1 MRKTALLISVAMVLT
16 GCAASAN
23 PDDSQSSMSA
33 SISTKRTFGQ
43 DQGAPSPSPTETP
56 NPSATSSKLA
66 QSISQA
72 RNRVA
77 TTANSQVTCE
87 KGSELVIGV
96 QEQMKAPDL
105 DELFLVAM
113 VGCSTKGVMGTSV
126 PEVFHWRDGA
136 WTSVATIRI
145 KNFVV
150 EPAGAFKKIGENKL
164 RLKVRATPIKGG
176 AAAAR
181 TLEIRRESLSY
192 WAEVVAS

>member
-1 MRKTALLISVAMVLT
+1 MRKSALFVVAALVLS

-23 PDDSQSSMSA
+23 PTGSQSLSVSVSKSAKATFGTDHTASA
-33 SISTKRTFGQ
+33 S
-43 DQGAPSPSPTETP
+43 PTTTP

-66 QSISQA
+66 QAISEA

-77 TTANSQVTCE
+77 TTASSQVTCE

-113 VGCSTKGVMGTSV
+113 VGCSKNGVMGPSV
-126 PEVFHWRDGA
+126 PEVFHWREGT

-150 EPAGAFKKIGENKL
+150 EPTAAFKKINENKL
-164 RLKVRATPIKGG
+164 WLKVRATPIKGG
-176 AAAAR
+176 PAKAR